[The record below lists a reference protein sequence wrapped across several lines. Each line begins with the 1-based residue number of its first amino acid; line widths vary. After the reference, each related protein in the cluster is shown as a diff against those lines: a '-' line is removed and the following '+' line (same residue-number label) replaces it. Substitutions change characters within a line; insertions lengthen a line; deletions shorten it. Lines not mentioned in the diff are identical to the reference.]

1 MPREGGIGPSSQTE
15 FYEEMELRQDFQ
27 DCQDQQDR
35 AEPNFPIP
43 VGSLIERNCLGNSTM
58 KIL

>member
-1 MPREGGIGPSSQTE
+1 
-15 FYEEMELRQDFQ
+15 MELRQDFQ